1 MLQDLFSGW
10 CSGRLG
16 PRRFAVLWSVVVVI
30 LVGTIF
36 LAFASAI
43 TWVALFNP
51 DGTLRAAMWL
61 FMVELLTILLMTAA
75 LFNLVIK
82 RGRDIGIPGFVT
94 AIGFVILCCMGG
106 LTAFLSILLALVPSG
121 TFSSIRV

>member
-10 CSGRLG
+10 CTGRLA
-16 PRRFAVLWSVVVVI
+16 PRRFAVLWSIVVVL

-43 TWVALFNP
+43 TWVAVFNP
-51 DGTLRAAMWL
+51 DGTLHAAMWL
-61 FMVELLTILLMTAA
+61 FIVELITIVLMTAA
-75 LFNLVIK
+75 LFNIVIK

-94 AIGFVILCCMGG
+94 GIGFIILCCMGG
-106 LTAFLSILLALVPSG
+106 LTAFLSILLALIPTG
-121 TFSSIRV
+121 TLSSARA